1 MDTTETNQATEQ
13 AERTF
18 TQAELDSIIKSRL
31 ADEKKKYADYDALKE
46 KAGQAESLQSEL
58 NQLKTTNS
66 INQMRSAVSKET
78 GVPVEL
84 LVGDDE
90 ESCKAYAEKIIEFAR
105 PKRYPG
111 TKTNHNSS
119 TTSQS
124 DAAMREFARQI
135 FGKGD

>member
-1 MDTTETNQATEQ
+1 MENTETNQAPEQ

-18 TQAELDSIIKSRL
+18 TQAELDAIIKSRL

-46 KAGQAESLQSEL
+46 KAGQTESLQAEL

-111 TKTNHNSS
+111 TKANHSS
-119 TTSQS
+119 ATSQS